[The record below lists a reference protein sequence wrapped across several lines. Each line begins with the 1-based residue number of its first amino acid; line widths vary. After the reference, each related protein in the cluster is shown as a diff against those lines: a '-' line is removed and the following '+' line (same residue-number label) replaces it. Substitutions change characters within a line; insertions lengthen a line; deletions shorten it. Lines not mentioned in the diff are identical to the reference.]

1 MVVPSA
7 EGWETMLVNL
17 LFGSAGL
24 VFIWHLQL
32 APLLIDRPG
41 REDAD
46 DPATRRVDDAPRGS
60 QAP

>member
-1 MVVPSA
+1 
-7 EGWETMLVNL
+7 MLVNL

-41 REDAD
+41 RHDAD
-46 DPATRRVDDAPRGS
+46 DPATRRADDAPRGS